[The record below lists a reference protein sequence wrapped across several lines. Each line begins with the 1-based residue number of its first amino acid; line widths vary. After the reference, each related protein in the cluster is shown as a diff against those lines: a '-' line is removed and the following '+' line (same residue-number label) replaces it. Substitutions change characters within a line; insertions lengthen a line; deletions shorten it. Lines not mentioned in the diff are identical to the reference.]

1 MIKQRSE
8 QHWTKTQTNH
18 SRPMAIRSKLQS
30 IVVRFHDSPSLCDKY
45 MIYRQGPNEHWS
57 LLIFVLGLKQKI
69 NAPNTHHKCTGVAS
83 AMHSIP
89 FHFIPFHFNP
99 HFRFHFHDI
108 WVSYLFDIVVDVDA
122 GGWIKSE
129 NLCVRSSSIWR
140 LINNQVIYY

>member
-1 MIKQRSE
+1 MIKQRTE
-8 QHWTKTQTNH
+8 QHSTKTQTNH
-18 SRPMAIRSKLQS
+18 SRWMAIRSKLQS

-89 FHFIPFHFNP
+89 FHFIPFQSTFSIPFPRYLSFIFIWYCCRCRCWWLNKKRKSLCALVFNLKA
-99 HFRFHFHDI
+99 D
-108 WVSYLFDIVVDVDA
+108 
-122 GGWIKSE
+122 
-129 NLCVRSSSIWR
+129 
-140 LINNQVIYY
+140 

>member
-1 MIKQRSE
+1 MIKQRTE
-8 QHWTKTQTNH
+8 QHSTKTQTNH
-18 SRPMAIRSKLQS
+18 SRWMAIRSKLQS

-57 LLIFVLGLKQKI
+57 LLIFVLGLKQKSMPRTHII
-69 NAPNTHHKCTGVAS
+69 NALALPLQC
-83 AMHSIP
+83 IP
-89 FHFIPFHFNP
+89 YHFISFHFNP